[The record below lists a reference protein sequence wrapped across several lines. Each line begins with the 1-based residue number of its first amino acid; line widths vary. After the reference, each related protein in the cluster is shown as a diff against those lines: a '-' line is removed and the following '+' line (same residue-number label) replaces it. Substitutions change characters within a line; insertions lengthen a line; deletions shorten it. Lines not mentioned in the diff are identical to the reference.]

1 MEPETSDGGS
11 VTSGAAAG
19 RGGGAGAAGRNTRAP
34 GAGAAVRPLPALKD
48 NVKRVMFY
56 C

>member
-11 VTSGAAAG
+11 VASGAAG
-19 RGGGAGAAGRNTRAP
+19 RGGGVGAAGRNTRAP
-34 GAGAAVRPLPALKD
+34 GAGAAVRPLPALKES
-48 NVKRVMFY
+48 VKRVMFY

>member
-11 VTSGAAAG
+11 VASGAAG

-34 GAGAAVRPLPALKD
+34 GAAVRPLPALKD